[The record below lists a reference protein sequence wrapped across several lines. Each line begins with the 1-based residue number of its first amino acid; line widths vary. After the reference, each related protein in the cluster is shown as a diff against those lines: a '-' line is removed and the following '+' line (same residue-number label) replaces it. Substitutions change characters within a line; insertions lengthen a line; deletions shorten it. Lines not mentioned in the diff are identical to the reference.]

1 MEKVSFYLIVLI
13 LPLASCIS
21 VNLKSEEPK
30 SLSSLSFTLPPK
42 WNFSQ
47 ISLKDEHHHFQS
59 QKTGNL
65 ISIQSHCPSSSQ
77 SLLQEL
83 SYSLSQPKW
92 ETKPLDY
99 QIDERAT
106 FETIIKGYKEGIP
119 FKIRLIQ
126 YEKLGCQISAFYLA
140 QDAFYATEESDF
152 ETLFKSL
159 KAKP

>member
-1 MEKVSFYLIVLI
+1 MEKVSFYLILLF

-42 WNFSQ
+42 ENFSQ

-77 SLLQEL
+77 SVLQEL
-83 SYSLSQPKW
+83 AYSLSQPKW
-92 ETKPLDY
+92 ETKSLQY
-99 QIDERAT
+99 QIDDRIA

-126 YEKLGCQISAFYLA
+126 YEKLGCQISTFYLA
-140 QDAFYATEESDF
+140 QENLYDTEEDLF
-152 ETLFKSL
+152 EKLFKSL